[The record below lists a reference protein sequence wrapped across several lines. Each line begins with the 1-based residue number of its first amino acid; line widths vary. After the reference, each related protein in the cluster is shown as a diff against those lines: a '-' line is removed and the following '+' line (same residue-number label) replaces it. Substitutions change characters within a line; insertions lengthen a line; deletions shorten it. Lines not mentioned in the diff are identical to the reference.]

1 MGGKTRY
8 KVMDDKKP
16 KPQLSEKFVKSAA
29 DVVGVEESVNVYD
42 EADIQGVPSLGG
54 WSSKF
59 VFWVGFLVSALS
71 IYELLFGNFEP
82 ALQRPLHVFLMGTL
96 TVMVYPSRFFRARSA
111 SEGWFSLLIVALLF
125 ASCLWAALEWTPL
138 YIDPYPTNFGIG
150 MGILAIVMV
159 LEITRRSVG
168 MPMVIIALCM
178 ILYCFV
184 GPYLPDLIAHPGFS
198 LDNVVVHTVVGTE
211 GMMGLLLSISV
222 NQIIFF
228 MMFAAFL
235 IMSNSTNLFMDL
247 AKALAG
253 GYAGGPAKVA
263 VVSSGF
269 MGMVSGSASGNVATT
284 GAVTIPLMK
293 KMGFAP
299 HIAAAIEAV
308 SSTAGQFMPPIMGAS
323 AFVIAEYMGVSYW
336 TVCLA
341 AAFPALTYFIGMYV
355 VVDVQAR
362 IDGLMGL
369 PKSELPPLGLAFRKT
384 VPLLI
389 PLTVLVILLTYMY
402 SPQWAILWSIFV
414 LLGVTL
420 FIKDQRMSVQK
431 VIKGMALTAKILI
444 PIATSC
450 ATAGII
456 VGVMSLT
463 GLGNQ
468 LSYWI
473 IAVAH
478 GNLLYGLLFTALV
491 SVILGMGIPTLGA
504 YVVLATIGAPALEQL
519 GAPLIGAHLFIFYF
533 ACLSAITP
541 PVALACF
548 VGAGLAG
555 SDPWQTGW
563 TAVRI
568 GIIKFVI
575 PFMFVFRPGI
585 LLQADLWTNLFH
597 MSEMLLLIIP
607 VSVLTQKGFWLVR
620 CTWWE
625 MALFAGAIIAVFPT
639 DLWTFPVAIGLEAAG
654 ITLHLL
660 RVKKLRG
667 AQTGKTV
674 AAVS

>member
-1 MGGKTRY
+1 MEEKE
-8 KVMDDKKP
+8 KKH
-16 KPQLSEKFVKSAA
+16 QLSESFADAA
-29 DVVGVEESVNVYD
+29 SKVVGVEESVNVYD
-42 EADIQGVPSLGG
+42 DKDVQGLPPLGG
-54 WSSKF
+54 WSSRL

-71 IYELLFGNFEP
+71 VYELLVGNFEP

-96 TVMVYPSRFFRARSA
+96 TVMVYPSRFFENRSRR
-111 SEGWFSLLIVALLF
+111 EGLFNLLMILLLF
-125 ASCLWAALEWTPL
+125 ASCLWAAVEWTPL

-150 MGILAIVMV
+150 MGILAIAMV

-178 ILYCFV
+178 LLYCFV
-184 GPYLPDLIAHPGFS
+184 GPYLPRALAHPGFS

-235 IMSNSTNLFMDL
+235 IMSNSTNLFMNL
-247 AKALAG
+247 AKSIAG

-269 MGMVSGSASGNVATT
+269 MGMVSGSASGNTATT

-293 KMGFAP
+293 QMGFAP
-299 HIAAAIEAV
+299 HIAVAIEAV

-323 AFVIAEYMGVSYW
+323 AFVIAEYIGISYW
-336 TVCLA
+336 AVCVA
-341 AAFPALTYFIGMYV
+341 AAFPALVYFIGMYI

-362 IDGLMGL
+362 IDGLQGL
-369 PKSELPPLGLAFRKT
+369 PKSQLPPVWRSFKAT

-389 PLTVLVILLTYMY
+389 PLTVLVILLTFMY
-402 SPQWAILWSIFV
+402 SPQWAIIWSIIV
-414 LLGVTL
+414 LIGVTL
-420 FIKDQRMSVQK
+420 FIPDQRMGIPKIV
-431 VIKGMALTAKILI
+431 KGLALTAKILI

-473 IAVAH
+473 IAVAN
-478 GNLLYGLLFTALV
+478 GNLLYGLMFTAFV

-504 YVVLATIGAPALEQL
+504 YVVLATIGAPALQQL

-541 PVALACF
+541 PVALAAF
-548 VGAGLAG
+548 VGAGIAG
-555 SDPWQTGW
+555 SNPMKTGF
-563 TAVRI
+563 TAMRI
-568 GIIKFVI
+568 GIIKYII
-575 PFMFVFRPGI
+575 PFMFVFRPGC
-585 LLQADLWTNLFH
+585 LLQESWTINLFH
-597 MSEMLLLIIP
+597 MTELLLLVIP
-607 VSVLTQKGFWLVR
+607 ISVLTQKGYWLTK

-625 MALFAGAIIAVFPT
+625 VVLFVSAVLAIFPT
-639 DLWTFPVAIGLEAAG
+639 AVWTFPVAVGLETLAIILHVLRYRRMSGRKPAGVVTQAA
-654 ITLHLL
+654 
-660 RVKKLRG
+660 
-667 AQTGKTV
+667 
-674 AAVS
+674 

>member
-1 MGGKTRY
+1 
-8 KVMDDKKP
+8 
-16 KPQLSEKFVKSAA
+16 
-29 DVVGVEESVNVYD
+29 VVGVEESVNVYD
-42 EADIQGVPSLGG
+42 DSDIQGLPTLGG
-54 WSSKF
+54 WSSKL

-71 IYELLFGNFEP
+71 VYELLIGNFEP

-96 TVMVYPSRFFRARSA
+96 TAMVYPSRFFKPRSA
-111 SEGWFSLLIVALLF
+111 KEGWFNLLVIALLF
-125 ASCLWAALEWTPL
+125 AGCLWAALEWTPL

-184 GPYLPDLIAHPGFS
+184 GPYLPDIIAHPGFS
-198 LDNVVVHTVVGTE
+198 LDNVVVHIVVGTE

-263 VVSSGF
+263 IVSSGM

-293 KMGFAP
+293 QMGFAP

-323 AFVIAEYMGVSYW
+323 AFVIAEYMGISYW
-336 TVCLA
+336 AVCVA
-341 AAFPALTYFIGMYV
+341 AAFPAVTYFIGMYV

-362 IDGLMGL
+362 IDGLRGF
-369 PKSELPPLGLAFRKT
+369 PKSQLPPLWHSFKAT
-384 VPLLI
+384 VPLLV
-389 PLTVLVILLTYMY
+389 PLTVLVLLLTYMY
-402 SPQWAILWSIFV
+402 SPQWAIIWSIIV
-414 LLGVTL
+414 LIGVAL
-420 FIKDQRMSVQK
+420 FIPSQRMGIPK
-431 VIKGMALTAKILI
+431 IIKGLALTAKILI

-473 IAVAH
+473 IAVAQ

-541 PVALACF
+541 PVALAAF

-555 SDPWQTGW
+555 SDPWKTGW
-563 TAVRI
+563 TAVRL
-568 GIIKFVI
+568 GIIKYII
-575 PFMFVFRPGI
+575 PFMFVFRPGCV
-585 LLQADLWTNLFH
+585 LQADLATNLFH
-597 MSEMLLLIIP
+597 MTEMLLLIIP
-607 VSVLTQKGFWLVR
+607 VSVLTQKGYWLIK

-625 MALFAGAIIAVFPT
+625 VLLFVGAVLAIFPT
-639 DLWTFPVAIGLEAAG
+639 ELWTFPVAVGLEALG
-654 ITLHLL
+654 ILLHVI
-660 RVKKLRG
+660 RFRKLNGMKRPE
-667 AQTGKTV
+667 AVT
-674 AAVS
+674 AAS

>member
-1 MGGKTRY
+1 MEKAQT
-8 KVMDDKKP
+8 KKR
-16 KPQLSEKFVKSAA
+16 SESFA
-29 DVVGVEESVNVYD
+29 DTATKVVGVEESVNVYD
-42 EADIQGVPSLGG
+42 DKDIQGLPPLGG

-59 VFWVGFLVSALS
+59 VFWIGCLVSALS
-71 IYELLFGNFEP
+71 IYELLIGNFEP
-82 ALQRPLHVFLMGTL
+82 AIQRPLHVFLMGTL
-96 TVMVYPSRFFRARSA
+96 TVMVYPSRFFQPRSTK
-111 SEGWFSLLIVALLF
+111 EGFFNLLLIALLF
-125 ASCLWAALEWTPL
+125 ASCLWVMLNWTPL
-138 YIDPYPTNFGIG
+138 YIDPYPSDFGVFV
-150 MGILAIVMV
+150 GILAIVLV
-159 LEITRRSVG
+159 LEVTRRSVG
-168 MPMVIIALCM
+168 IPMVIIAICM
-178 ILYCFV
+178 LLYCFV
-184 GPYLPDLIAHPGFS
+184 GPYLPRFMAHPGFS

-228 MMFAAFL
+228 MMFASFL
-235 IMSNSTNLFMDL
+235 IISNSTNIFMDL

-263 VVSSGF
+263 VVSSGM

-284 GAVTIPLMK
+284 GAITIPLMK
-293 KMGFAP
+293 QMGFAP

-323 AFVIAEYMGVSYW
+323 AFVIAEYIGVSYW

-341 AAFPALTYFIGMYV
+341 AAFPALTYFIAMYV

-362 IDGLMGL
+362 IDGLKGL
-369 PKSELPPLGLAFRKT
+369 PKSELPSLGTAFKKT
-384 VPLLI
+384 VPLLV
-389 PLTVLVILLTYMY
+389 PLIVLVILLTYMY
-402 SPQWAILWSIFV
+402 SPQWAIIWSIIV

-420 FIKDQRMSVQK
+420 FIKEQRPNIQK
-431 VIKGMALTAKILI
+431 VIKGLALTAKILI

-450 ATAGII
+450 ATSGII

-478 GNLLYGLLFTALV
+478 GKLIFGLLFTACV
-491 SVILGMGIPTLGA
+491 SLILGMGIPTLGA

-519 GAPLIGAHLFIFYF
+519 GAPIMGAHLFIFYF

-541 PVALACF
+541 PVALAAF

-555 SDPWQTGW
+555 ANPMKVAW

-568 GIIKFVI
+568 GIIKFII
-575 PFMFVFRPGI
+575 PFMFVFRPGC
-585 LLQADLWTNLFH
+585 LFQESWDVNLFH
-597 MSEMLLLIIP
+597 MVEMLLLVIP
-607 VSVLTQKGFWLVR
+607 VSVLTQKGFWLIK
-620 CTWWE
+620 CTKIE
-625 MALFAGAIIAVFPT
+625 VLLLSATIIAIFPT
-639 DLWTFPVAIGLEAAG
+639 VFWTFPIAVGLEVVAI
-654 ITLHLL
+654 ILHLL
-660 RVKKLRG
+660 RFQKFRKEGIVPIL
-667 AQTGKTV
+667 AEQ
-674 AAVS
+674 

>member
-1 MGGKTRY
+1 MGESFA
-8 KVMDDKKP
+8 D
-16 KPQLSEKFVKSAA
+16 AA
-29 DVVGVEESVNVYD
+29 AKIVGVEESVNVYD
-42 EADIQGVPSLGG
+42 DTDVQGIPSLGG
-54 WSSKF
+54 WSTRL
-59 VFWVGFLVSALS
+59 VFWIGFLVSALS
-71 IYELLFGNFEP
+71 VYELFFGNFEP

-96 TVMVYPSRFFRARSA
+96 TVMVYPSRFFKNKSRQ
-111 SEGWFSLLIVALLF
+111 EGLLNLLLILLLA
-125 ASCLWAALEWTPL
+125 ASCLWAMVNWTPL

-150 MGILAIVMV
+150 MGVLAIAMV

-168 MPMVIIALCM
+168 LPMVIIAVCM
-178 ILYCFV
+178 LLYCFV
-184 GPYLPDLIAHPGFS
+184 GPYLPRTVAHPGFP

-235 IMSNSTNLFMDL
+235 IMSNSTNLFMNL
-247 AKALAG
+247 AKAIAG

-269 MGMVSGSASGNVATT
+269 MGMVSGSASGNTATT

-293 KMGFAP
+293 QLGFAP

-323 AFVIAEYMGVSYW
+323 AFVIAEYVGISYW
-336 TVCLA
+336 AVCVA
-341 AAFPALTYFIGMYV
+341 AAFPALVYFIGMYI
-355 VVDVQAR
+355 VVDVQAK
-362 IDGLMGL
+362 IDGLEGL
-369 PKSELPPLGLAFRKT
+369 PKSQLPPLWLSFKMT
-384 VPLLI
+384 IPLLI
-389 PLTVLVILLTYMY
+389 PLAALVVLLTHMY
-402 SPQWAILWSIFV
+402 SPQWAIVWSIIV
-414 LLGVTL
+414 LIGVTL
-420 FIKDQRMSVQK
+420 FIKGQRMTIPKIVR
-431 VIKGMALTAKILI
+431 GLALTAKILI

-473 IAVAH
+473 IGVAH
-478 GNLLYGLLFTALV
+478 GKLIYGLLFTAFV

-519 GAPLIGAHLFIFYF
+519 GAPIVGAHLFIFYF

-541 PVALACF
+541 PVALSAF
-548 VGAGLAG
+548 VGAGIAG
-555 SDPWQTGW
+555 SNPMKTGF
-563 TAVRI
+563 TAMRI
-568 GIIKFVI
+568 GIIKYII
-575 PFMFVFRPGI
+575 PFMFVFRPGC
-585 LLQADLWTNLFH
+585 LLQESWTINLFH
-597 MSEMLLLIIP
+597 MTEMLLLVIP
-607 VSVLTQKGFWLVR
+607 VSVLTQKGFWLTR

-625 MALFAGAIIAVFPT
+625 VLLFVSAVVAIFPT
-639 DLWTFPVAIGLEAAG
+639 EIWTFPLAVGLETLA
-654 ITLHLL
+654 IILHLL
-660 RVKKLRG
+660 RYKRMNRKSSDHVMASDARG
-667 AQTGKTV
+667 GAG
-674 AAVS
+674 

>member
-1 MGGKTRY
+1 MESKDQKR
-8 KVMDDKKP
+8 
-16 KPQLSEKFVKSAA
+16 QLSKSFAEAA
-29 DVVGVEESVNVYD
+29 TKVVGVEERVNVYD
-42 EADIQGVPSLGG
+42 DKDVQGLPLLGG
-54 WSSKF
+54 WSSKL

-71 IYELLFGNFEP
+71 VYELLIGNFEP

-96 TVMVYPSRFFRARSA
+96 TVMVYPSGFFEARSNR
-111 SEGWFSLLIVALLF
+111 EGLFNLLMILLLF
-125 ASCLWAALEWTPL
+125 VSCLWAMVNWTPL
-138 YIDPYPTNFGIG
+138 YIDPYPTTFGIA
-150 MGILAIVMV
+150 MGILAIAMV

-168 MPMVIIALCM
+168 LPMVVIALIM
-178 ILYCFV
+178 LLYCFV
-184 GPYLPDLIAHPGFS
+184 GPYLPRAIAHPGFS

-235 IMSNSTNLFMDL
+235 IMSNSTGLFMNL

-269 MGMVSGSASGNVATT
+269 MGMVSGSASGNTATT
-284 GAVTIPLMK
+284 GAVTIPLMMR
-293 KMGFAP
+293 MGFAP
-299 HIAAAIEAV
+299 HVAAAIEAV

-323 AFVIAEYMGVSYW
+323 AFVIAEYMGISYW
-336 TVCLA
+336 AVCVA
-341 AAFPALTYFIGMYV
+341 AAFPALTYFIGMYI

-362 IDGLMGL
+362 IDGLKGL
-369 PKSELPPLGLAFRKT
+369 PKSQLPPLWESFQKT
-384 VPLLI
+384 IPLLI
-389 PLTVLVILLTYMY
+389 PVIVLVILLTYMY
-402 SPQWAILWSIFV
+402 SPQWAIIWSIIV
-414 LLGVTL
+414 LIGVTL
-420 FIKDQRMSVQK
+420 FIKEQRMSIQK
-431 VIKGMALTAKILI
+431 IIKGLALTAKILI

-450 ATAGII
+450 ATAGIM

-473 IAVAH
+473 IAVAQ
-478 GNLLYGLLFTALV
+478 GNLLYGLLFTACV

-504 YVVLATIGAPALEQL
+504 YVVLATIGAPALQEL

-541 PVALACF
+541 PVALAAF

-555 SDPWQTGW
+555 ANPMKTGF
-563 TAVRI
+563 TAMRI
-568 GIIKFVI
+568 GIIKFII
-575 PFMFVFRPGI
+575 PFMFVFRPGC
-585 LLQADLWTNLFH
+585 LLQESWTINLFH
-597 MSEMLLLIIP
+597 MTEMLLLIIP
-607 VSVLTQKGFWLVR
+607 VSVLTQKGYWLIK

-625 MALFAGAIIAVFPT
+625 AFLFIGAVVAVFPT
-639 DLWTFPVAIGLEAAG
+639 DLWTFPLAVGLE
-654 ITLHLL
+654 TLAIVLHVT
-660 RVKKLRG
+660 RFRKVRG
-667 AQTGKTV
+667 NDSGETV
-674 AAVS
+674 EATASS

>member
-1 MGGKTRY
+1 MEEEKS
-8 KVMDDKKP
+8 KK
-16 KPQLSEKFVKSAA
+16 QLSERFAESATK
-29 DVVGVEESVNVYD
+29 VVGVEESVNIYD
-42 EADIQGVPSLGG
+42 DKDIRGMPELGG

-71 IYELLFGNFEP
+71 VYELLIGNFEP

-96 TVMVYPSRFFRARSA
+96 TVMVYPSRFFKPRSA
-111 SEGWFSLLIVALLF
+111 KEGWFSLLIIALLF
-125 ASCLWAALEWTPL
+125 ASCLWVALEWTPL

-150 MGILAIVMV
+150 MGILAILMV

-168 MPMVIIALCM
+168 IPMVIIALVM
-178 ILYCFV
+178 LLYCFA
-184 GPYLPDLIAHPGFS
+184 GPYLPYVIGHPGFS

-253 GYAGGPAKVA
+253 GYVGGPAKVA
-263 VVSSGF
+263 VVSSGM

-293 KMGFAP
+293 QMGFAP

-323 AFVIAEYMGVSYW
+323 AFVIAEYIGISYW
-336 TVCLA
+336 AVCVA
-341 AAFPALTYFIGMYV
+341 AAFPAVTYFIGMYV

-362 IDGLMGL
+362 IDGMQGL
-369 PKSELPPLGLAFRKT
+369 PKSQLPPLWRSFKAT
-384 VPLLI
+384 IPLLI

-402 SPQWAILWSIFV
+402 SPQWAIIWSIIV
-414 LLGVTL
+414 LIGVTF
-420 FIKDQRMSVQK
+420 FIKDQRMNIQK
-431 VIKGMALTAKILI
+431 IIKGLALTAKILI

-473 IAVAH
+473 IDVAH
-478 GNLLYGLLFTALV
+478 GNLLYGLLFTAFISL
-491 SVILGMGIPTLGA
+491 ILGMGIPTLGA
-504 YVVLATIGAPALEQL
+504 YVILATIGAPALQEL

-541 PVALACF
+541 PVALAAY

-555 SDPWQTGW
+555 SDPWKTGW
-563 TAVRI
+563 TAVRM
-568 GIIKFVI
+568 GIIKFII
-575 PFMFVFRPGI
+575 PFMFVFRPGC
-585 LLQADLWTNLFH
+585 LLQEDLWTNLFH
-597 MSEMLLLIIP
+597 MTEMLLLIIP
-607 VSVLTQKGFWLVR
+607 VSALTQKGYWLIK

-625 MALFAGAIIAVFPT
+625 LLLFAGAIAAVFPT
-639 DLWTFPVAIGLEAAG
+639 DLWTFPVAVGLEAAG
-654 ITLHLL
+654 IISHVL
-660 RVKKLRG
+660 REKKMRG
-667 AQTGKTV
+667 ADSGK
-674 AAVS
+674 AAPAVS

>member
-1 MGGKTRY
+1 
-8 KVMDDKKP
+8 
-16 KPQLSEKFVKSAA
+16 
-29 DVVGVEESVNVYD
+29 
-42 EADIQGVPSLGG
+42 
-54 WSSKF
+54 
-59 VFWVGFLVSALS
+59 
-71 IYELLFGNFEP
+71 
-82 ALQRPLHVFLMGTL
+82 
-96 TVMVYPSRFFRARSA
+96 
-111 SEGWFSLLIVALLF
+111 
-125 ASCLWAALEWTPL
+125 
-138 YIDPYPTNFGIG
+138 
-150 MGILAIVMV
+150 MGILAIAMV

-168 MPMVIIALCM
+168 MPMVIIAICM
-178 ILYCFV
+178 LLYCFV
-184 GPYLPDLIAHPGFS
+184 GPYLPRFMAHPGFS

-253 GYAGGPAKVA
+253 GYVGGPAKVA

-284 GAVTIPLMK
+284 GAVTIPLMM

-323 AFVIAEYMGVSYW
+323 AFVIAEYIGISYW
-336 TVCLA
+336 AVCLA
-341 AAFPALTYFIGMYV
+341 AAFPAVTYFIGMYI

-362 IDGLMGL
+362 IDGLQGL
-369 PKSELPPLGLAFRKT
+369 PKSQLPSLWGSFKAT
-384 VPLLI
+384 IPLLI

-402 SPQWAILWSIFV
+402 SPQWAIIWSIICLWF
-414 LLGVTL
+414 VTL
-420 FIKDQRMSVQK
+420 FIKDQRMNIQK
-431 VIKGMALTAKILI
+431 VIKGLALTAKILI

-473 IAVAH
+473 TAVAH
-478 GNLLYGLLFTALV
+478 GNLLYGLLFTAFV
-491 SVILGMGIPTLGA
+491 SLILGMGIPTLGA

-519 GAPLIGAHLFIFYF
+519 GASLIGAHLFIFYF

-541 PVALACF
+541 PVALAAF

-555 SDPWQTGW
+555 ANPMKVGW
-563 TAVRI
+563 TAVRM
-568 GIIKFVI
+568 GVIKFII
-575 PFMFVFRPGI
+575 PFMFVFRPGC
-585 LLQADLWTNLFH
+585 LLQESWTVNLFH
-597 MSEMLLLIIP
+597 MTEMLLLVIP
-607 VSVLTQKGFWLVR
+607 VSVLTQKGFWLIK

-625 MALFAGAIIAVFPT
+625 IFLFIGAVAAIFPT
-639 DLWTFPVAIGLEAAG
+639 DLWTFPVAVGLEAAA
-654 ITLHLL
+654 ILLHVI
-660 RVKKLRG
+660 RFRKMKGTGPGTVM
-667 AQTGKTV
+667 QT
-674 AAVS
+674 AA

>member
-1 MGGKTRY
+1 MEE
-8 KVMDDKKP
+8 KKS
-16 KPQLSEKFVKSAA
+16 KKQRSESFADAA
-29 DVVGVEESVNVYD
+29 TKVVGVEESVNVYD
-42 EADIQGVPSLGG
+42 DNDIQGLPSMGG
-54 WSSKF
+54 WSSRL

-71 IYELLFGNFEP
+71 VYELLVGNFEP
-82 ALQRPLHVFLMGTL
+82 ALQRPLHIFLMGTL
-96 TVMVYPSRFFRARSA
+96 TVMVYPSRFFKPRSA
-111 SEGWFSLLIVALLF
+111 REGWFNLLVIALLF
-125 ASCLWAALEWTPL
+125 VSCLWAAVEWTPL
-138 YIDPYPTNFGIG
+138 YIDPYPTKLGVAI
-150 MGILAIVMV
+150 GILAIVMV

-178 ILYCFV
+178 LLYCFV
-184 GPYLPDLIAHPGFS
+184 GPYLPDMIAHPGFS
-198 LDNVVVHTVVGTE
+198 VDNVVVHTVVGTE

-263 VVSSGF
+263 VVSSGM

-293 KMGFAP
+293 QMGFAP

-323 AFVIAEYMGVSYW
+323 AFVIAEYMGISYW
-336 TVCLA
+336 AVCVA
-341 AAFPALTYFIGMYV
+341 AAFPALVYFIGMYV

-362 IDGLMGL
+362 IDGLQGL
-369 PKSELPPLGLAFRKT
+369 PKSQLPRLWPAFKAT
-384 VPLLI
+384 IPLLV

-402 SPQWAILWSIFV
+402 SPQWAIIWSIIV
-414 LLGVTL
+414 LIGVTL
-420 FIKDQRMSVQK
+420 FIPGQRMGIPK
-431 VIKGMALTAKILI
+431 IIKGLALTAKILI

-478 GNLLYGLLFTALV
+478 GNLLYGLLFTAFV

-504 YVVLATIGAPALEQL
+504 YVVLATIGAPALQQL

-555 SDPWQTGW
+555 SDPWKTGW
-563 TAVRI
+563 TAVRL
-568 GIIKFVI
+568 GIIKFII
-575 PFMFVFRPGI
+575 PFMFVFRPGC
-585 LLQADLWTNLFH
+585 LLQADLATNLFH
-597 MSEMLLLIIP
+597 MTELLLLIIP

-625 MALFAGAIIAVFPT
+625 MALFAGAIIAIFPT
-639 DLWTFPVAIGLEAAG
+639 ELWTFPVAVGLE
-654 ITLHLL
+654 TLGVVLHVI
-660 RVKKLRG
+660 RFRKL
-667 AQTGKTV
+667 TGKKQAEV
-674 AAVS
+674 AASAA

>member
-1 MGGKTRY
+1 METKAQRQRRSESFADAAT
-8 KVMDDKKP
+8 KVI
-16 KPQLSEKFVKSAA
+16 
-29 DVVGVEESVNVYD
+29 GVEESVNVYD
-42 EADIQGVPSLGG
+42 DNDIQGLPPLGG
-54 WSSKF
+54 WSSRL

-71 IYELLFGNFEP
+71 VYELLIGNFEP

-96 TVMVYPSRFFRARSA
+96 TVMVYPSRFFAARSGK
-111 SEGWFSLLIVALLF
+111 EGVFNLLMIALLF
-125 ASCLWAALEWTPL
+125 ASCLWALLNWTPL
-138 YIDPYPTNFGIG
+138 YIDPYPTTFGVV

-168 MPMVIIALCM
+168 MPMVIIAICM
-178 ILYCFV
+178 LLYCFV
-184 GPYLPDLIAHPGFS
+184 GPYLPRFMAHPGFS

-247 AKALAG
+247 AKSIAG

-269 MGMVSGSASGNVATT
+269 MGMVSGSASGNTATT

-293 KMGFAP
+293 QMGFAP

-323 AFVIAEYMGVSYW
+323 AFVIAEYIGISYW
-336 TVCLA
+336 AVCVA

-355 VVDVQAR
+355 VVDVQAK
-362 IDGLMGL
+362 IDGLKGL
-369 PKSELPPLGLAFRKT
+369 PKSQLPPIWKSFKAT

-402 SPQWAILWSIFV
+402 SPQWAIIWSIIV
-414 LLGVTL
+414 LIGVAL
-420 FIKDQRMSVQK
+420 FIKDQRMGIPK
-431 VIKGMALTAKILI
+431 IIKGLSLTAKILI

-473 IAVAH
+473 ISVAH
-478 GNLLYGLLFTALV
+478 GKLLYGLLFTAFV

-541 PVALACF
+541 PVALAAF
-548 VGAGLAG
+548 VGAGIAG
-555 SDPWQTGW
+555 ANPMKTGF
-563 TAVRI
+563 TAMRL
-568 GIIKFVI
+568 GIIKYII
-575 PFMFVFRPGI
+575 PFMFVYRPGC
-585 LLQADLWTNLFH
+585 LLQESWTVNLFH
-597 MSEMLLLIIP
+597 MTEMLLLVIP
-607 VSVLTQKGFWLVR
+607 VSVLTQKGYWLTK

-625 MALFAGAIIAVFPT
+625 VILFISAVVAIFPT
-639 DLWTFPVAIGLEAAG
+639 KLWTFPLAVGLEALA
-654 ITLHLL
+654 IILHLI
-660 RVKKLRG
+660 RYKKLQ
-667 AQTGKTV
+667 AKEPSNIMALDT
-674 AAVS
+674 